1 MFLNSYQCVI
11 SGVGRWIFL
20 SNLEEKKDEIK
31 TKQNKT
37 KQNKTKQNKTKQ
49 TKNKTCPLLLLSE
62 LLVHVGS
69 NSLSQDDLDG
79 FFSFLK

>member
-37 KQNKTKQNKTKQ
+37 KQNKQKTRPAPSSFCL
-49 TKNKTCPLLLLSE
+49 NFWFM
-62 LLVHVGS
+62 
-69 NSLSQDDLDG
+69 LDRTP
-79 FFSFLK
+79 